1 LSRYGVPDD
10 DMSDSL
16 PPVWGLTPEEER
28 DLEAVLSGKPGRAQP
43 GQAGH
48 PGPRQ
53 PAAAVLAG
61 LRAAPVPG
69 ELDGEAAARTAYRL
83 FVLPAG
89 GWPAAAGGAA
99 SAPAAP
105 VPPAWPAGN
114 GPRPLS
120 RPGPRHRRPRRR
132 VPWPGRRPGAAL
144 LGAAVVAALL
154 VALVCVLVLPWG
166 SLGHPGPRASA
177 AQAVFKSNGSTAKQA
192 EPLGSGTKVA
202 SPRPTAARSGTADP
216 SAGPGRGSKQE
227 ALCQQY
233 LASLEHPAA
242 WRADNRLARQLSR
255 AAGGLLNVQGFCAA
269 LGSRPAGGGPPWSQ
283 PQTAAPQPGAGD
295 TPAGN
300 GLSGDQGGLEQ
311 RPGAASRGQR

>member
-1 LSRYGVPDD
+1 
-10 DMSDSL
+10 MSDSL

-28 DLEAVLSGKPGRAQP
+28 DLEAVLSGEPGRAQP
-43 GQAGH
+43 GR
-48 PGPRQ
+48 PSPSR

-99 SAPAAP
+99 STPAAP
-105 VPPAWPAGN
+105 VPSAWPAGS
-114 GPRPLS
+114 GPRRLS

-144 LGAAVVAALL
+144 LGVAGAAALL
-154 VALVCVLVLPWG
+154 VALVCVLVLPGG
-166 SLGHPGPRASA
+166 SPGQPGPSVSASA
-177 AQAVFKSNGSTAKQA
+177 AQAVIRSNGSTAKQA

-202 SPRPTAARSGTADP
+202 SPSPTAARSGTAGP
-216 SAGPGRGSKQE
+216 SAGPGQGSRQE

-233 LASLEHPAA
+233 LASHEHPAG

-255 AAGGLLNVQGFCAA
+255 AAGGLLNIQGFCVA
-269 LGSRPAGGGPPWSQ
+269 LGSQSAGRGPPWSQ
-283 PQTAAPQPGAGD
+283 PQTAAPQPGAGS

-311 RPGAASRGQR
+311 RSGAASRGQR